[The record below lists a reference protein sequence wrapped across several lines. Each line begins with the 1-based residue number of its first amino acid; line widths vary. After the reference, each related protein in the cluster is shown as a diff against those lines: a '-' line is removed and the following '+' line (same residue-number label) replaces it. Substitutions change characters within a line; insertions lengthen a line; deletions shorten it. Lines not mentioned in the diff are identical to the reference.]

1 MTPYCK
7 STRLAGTDKPATKLP
22 DQLLRC
28 TIAASAL
35 LLSPTGFGAALGDF
49 GQNQLQQSTG
59 TAVQTTCGKMI
70 PIKDTLTGDTQQL
83 FFRCGEL
90 VQTGNELTPDD
101 PGGTGNSLGI
111 SEDELALALQNVAPE
126 ETEAMGA
133 GLTDTSQ
140 DQLASL
146 QDRLQFIRT
155 GTSTLPIAGVHWSGE
170 DLNGGTAGSDSFSR
184 LGAFI
189 TGIYGTGDK
198 GETNKKNGVEN
209 GFDYDAY
216 GFTTG
221 MDYRFTDA
229 FVAGI
234 GFGYIESEVEFD
246 HDFGDTETEG
256 YNLALYSTWYKG
268 DFFFEGS
275 IVYGQ
280 YEYDSS
286 RNIDYSNNN
295 PDNPSGGENISQRV
309 SSETD
314 GDSLSWSLGAGYN
327 VSQKNRNFTLS
338 ALLTGLDADIDGY
351 SESGSELA
359 MELGDQEVESL
370 QSIISAQAAFN
381 FSTDFGVVVP
391 FASIAWHHEFDD
403 EEREI
408 NARYVFDP
416 NKTDAE
422 NTLRF
427 TTDPGD
433 EDYYLLSLGTYFV
446 LKVCKQI
453 FFNYDTALG
462 LDEVSSHV
470 FTVGLRMEF

>member
-7 STRLAGTDKPATKLP
+7 STRLAGADKHATKLP

-35 LLSPTGFGAALGDF
+35 LLSPTGFAAALGDF
-49 GQNQLQQSTG
+49 GQNQLQQATG
-59 TAVQTTCGKMI
+59 SAVQTTCGKMI
-70 PIKDTLTGDTQQL
+70 PIKDTLTGDQQQL

-90 VQTGNELTPDD
+90 VQTGNDLTPDD
-101 PGGTGNSLGI
+101 QGGRGNSLEI
-111 SEDELALALQNVAPE
+111 SEDELAIALQNVAPE

-155 GTSTLPIAGVHWSGE
+155 GTSTLPIAGLHWSGE
-170 DLNGGTAGSDSFSR
+170 DLNGGTAGSDGFSR

-216 GFTTG
+216 GFTAG

-246 HDFGDTETEG
+246 RDFGETETEG

-268 DFFFEGS
+268 DFFIEGS
-275 IVYGQ
+275 IVYGD

-286 RNIDYSNNN
+286 RNINYSNNN
-295 PDNPSGGENISQRV
+295 PDNLSGGEDISQRV

-327 VSQKNRNFTLS
+327 VSQENRNFTLS
-338 ALLTGLDADIDGY
+338 AMLTGLDADINGY

-370 QSIISAQAAFN
+370 QSIVSAQAAFN

-408 NARYVFDP
+408 NASYVFDP
-416 NKTDAE
+416 NKTDVD
-422 NTLRF
+422 NILRF

-433 EDYYLLSLGTYFV
+433 EDYYLLSLGANFV
-446 LKVCKQI
+446 LKEGNQI

>member
-1 MTPYCK
+1 MTLTSIPLASAIK
-7 STRLAGTDKPATKLP
+7 VALPERLIPCAL
-22 DQLLRC
+22 
-28 TIAASAL
+28 AASIL
-35 LLSPTGFGAALGDF
+35 LISTEGFTAALGDF

-70 PIKDTLTGDTQQL
+70 PIASTLVGNQKEL
-83 FFRCGEL
+83 FARCGEL
-90 VQTGNELTPDD
+90 VQTGNDLTPSD
-101 PGGTGNSLGI
+101 PGGTGNSLAI

-133 GLTDTSQ
+133 GLTDASQ
-140 DQLASL
+140 DQLAGL

-155 GTSTLPIAGVHWSGE
+155 GSSTLPLAGIHWSGE
-170 DLNGGTAGSDSFSR
+170 DLTGGTAGADGFSR

-189 TGIYGTGDK
+189 TGVYGTGDK
-198 GETNKKNGVEN
+198 GETNKQNGVEN

-216 GFTTG
+216 GFTAG
-221 MDYRFTDA
+221 LDYRFTDS
-229 FVAGI
+229 FVAGV
-234 GFGYIESEVEFD
+234 GFGYVESEVEFD
-246 HDFGDTETEG
+246 QDFGETNTEG
-256 YNLALYSTWYKG
+256 YNLALYSTWYQG

-275 IVYGQ
+275 IIYGQ

-286 RNIDYSNNN
+286 RNINYSNNN
-295 PDNPSGGENISQRV
+295 PNNPSAGEDISQRV
-309 SSETD
+309 SSDTD

-327 VSQKNRNFTLS
+327 ISQENRNFTLS
-338 ALLTGLDADIDGY
+338 AMLTGLDADIDGY

-359 MELGDQEVESL
+359 MELGNQEVESL
-370 QSIISAQAAFN
+370 QSIISGQAAFN

-391 FASIAWHHEFDD
+391 FISLAWHHEFDD
-403 EEREI
+403 DEREI
-408 NARYVFDP
+408 DARYVFDP

-433 EDYYLLSLGTYFV
+433 EDYYLLSLGTNFV
-446 LKVCKQI
+446 LKEGNQI

-470 FTVGLRMEF
+470 FTVGLRMEL